1 MTLSAQ
7 LIKPLALSL
16 VLFMVLTLGHP
27 LAYAADEGERKDLVE
42 KSRITL
48 DGFLADSNMAWFRD
62 HMKEARGIFIVPQLL
77 KAAFFFGGEGGSGV
91 FLVKDDK
98 TDEWSDPA
106 FYTMG
111 AGSFGFQFGAQA
123 SEVVLLVMSQ
133 RGIESLLTST
143 FKLGGDISVAIGPVG
158 AGIEGSTAM
167 NLSADLLSF
176 ARAKG
181 LFGGISLEGAVI
193 ATRDEW
199 NRDYYG
205 KEVRPTDILVKRAVM
220 NPHSAGLKAAL
231 VRAAD
236 GNSSTG
242 QTTTPAPK

>member
-1 MTLSAQ
+1 MTFSARP
-7 LIKPLALSL
+7 LTPLALSL
-16 VLFMVLTLGHP
+16 ALFMTLILGHP
-27 LAYAADEGERKDLVE
+27 LASVGDEAEQKELVE
-42 KSRITL
+42 KSRMTL
-48 DGFLADSNMAWFRD
+48 DGFLADSNMGWFRD
-62 HMKEARGIFIVPQLL
+62 HMKEAKGIFIVPQLL
-77 KAAFFFGGEGGSGV
+77 KAAFLFGGEGGSGV
-91 FLVKDDK
+91 FLVKDNK
-98 TDEWSDPA
+98 TGEWSDPA

-123 SEVVLLVMSQ
+123 SEVVLLVLSQ
-133 RGIESLLTST
+133 RGVESLLTST
-143 FKLGGDISVAIGPVG
+143 FKLGGDVSVAIGPVG

-167 NLSADLLSF
+167 NLSADLLTF

-220 NPHSAGLKAAL
+220 NPQSADLKAAL
-231 VRAAD
+231 ARAAA
-236 GNSSTG
+236 GKPSTG
-242 QTTTPAPK
+242 PTATAAPE

>member
-1 MTLSAQ
+1 MTTR

-16 VLFMVLTLGHP
+16 ALVLALIVGHP
-27 LAYAADEGERKDLVE
+27 IASASEEAEQKDLVE
-42 KSRITL
+42 KSRMTM
-48 DGFLADSNMAWFRD
+48 DSFLADSNMAWFRD
-62 HMKEARGIFIVPQLL
+62 HVKDAKGIFIVPQLL

-98 TDEWSDPA
+98 TGEWSDPA

-123 SEVVLLVMSQ
+123 SEIVLLVMSQ

-143 FKLGGDISVAIGPVG
+143 FKLGGDVSVAVGPVG

-199 NRDYYG
+199 NRSYYG
-205 KEVRPTDILVKRAVM
+205 KDIRPTDILLKRAVM
-220 NPHSAGLKAAL
+220 NPHSAGLRAAL
-231 VRAAD
+231 ARAVA
-236 GNSSTG
+236 GKSSTS
-242 QTTTPAPK
+242 QTTAPAPK

>member
-1 MTLSAQ
+1 MTTR
-7 LIKPLALSL
+7 LIKPLTLSL
-16 VLFMVLTLGHP
+16 ALVLALIVGHP
-27 LAYAADEGERKDLVE
+27 IASASEEAEQKDLVE
-42 KSRITL
+42 KSRMTM
-48 DGFLADSNMAWFRD
+48 DSFLADSNMAWFRD
-62 HMKEARGIFIVPQLL
+62 HVKDAKGIFIVPQLL

-98 TDEWSDPA
+98 TGEWSDPA

-123 SEVVLLVMSQ
+123 SEIVLLVMSQ

-143 FKLGGDISVAIGPVG
+143 FKLGGDVSVAVGPVG

-199 NRDYYG
+199 NRSYYG
-205 KEVRPTDILVKRAVM
+205 KDIRPTDILLKRAVM
-220 NPHSAGLKAAL
+220 NPHSAGLRAAL
-231 VRAAD
+231 ARAVA
-236 GNSSTG
+236 GKSSTS
-242 QTTTPAPK
+242 QTTAPAPK

>member
-1 MTLSAQ
+1 MALFSRSINPLTLSCALLILLLLGQPSVSTAENADPQDLVDKSRMTLN
-7 LIKPLALSL
+7 
-16 VLFMVLTLGHP
+16 
-27 LAYAADEGERKDLVE
+27 
-42 KSRITL
+42 
-48 DGFLADSNMAWFRD
+48 GFLADSNMGWFRD
-62 HMKEARGIFIVPQLL
+62 HMPDAKGIFIVPQLL

-98 TDEWSDPA
+98 TGEWSDPA

-133 RGIESLLTST
+133 RGVESLLTST
-143 FKLGGDISVAIGPVG
+143 FKLGGDVSVAVGPVG

-167 NLSADLLSF
+167 NLSADLLTF

-199 NRDYYG
+199 NQDYYG
-205 KEVRPTDILVKRAVM
+205 KEVRPTDILVKRTVKNSQA
-220 NPHSAGLKAAL
+220 AGLKASLAR
-231 VRAAD
+231 VAA
-236 GNSSTG
+236 GKPTTG
-242 QTTTPAPK
+242 HATPPAPE